1 MVSTLKIEV
10 EERDGKSF
18 LRDAYV
24 SQPFRIVPVGQY
36 KSDGA
41 SYLMIMSLSPGILS
55 GDAYDIQVNVK
66 ENARLQLQSQSYQ
79 RLFNMEDSA
88 SQVMNVQ
95 MQKGTSFS
103 YVPHPVVPHEAST
116 FKSYNKI
123 TIADDCDLT
132 ISEIITCGRKH
143 YGEEF
148 KYAHF
153 QNLVEVFH
161 NDRLILKDNV
171 LLKPEIMPLESMVL
185 LEGFT
190 HQGTLIYLNTRN
202 EDVEDKIEYFFKELE
217 GLEDVSFGVSALQAK
232 GFVIRILGNGGEQM
246 FDFFRKVQAV
256 LWEGKAVVEE
266 VGEQEVAIEN

>member
-10 EERDGKSF
+10 EEREGQSF

-41 SYLMIMSLSPGILS
+41 SYLMIMSSSPGILS

-95 MQKGTSFS
+95 MKKGTSFS

-123 TIADDCDLT
+123 TIDDDCDLT

-153 QNLVEVFH
+153 QNLVEVYH
-161 NDRLILKDNV
+161 HDRLILKDNV
-171 LLKPEIMPLESMVL
+171 LLKPEIMPLESMGL

-202 EDVEDKIEYFFKELE
+202 EDIEDKIEYFFKELE
-217 GLEDVSFGVSALQAK
+217 ELEDVSFGVSALQAK

-256 LWEGKAVVEE
+256 LWEGIAVVEKVQE
-266 VGEQEVAIEN
+266 EEVAIEI

>member
-10 EERDGKSF
+10 EERDGQSF

-24 SQPFRIVPVGQY
+24 TQPFRIVPVGQY

-41 SYLMIMSLSPGILS
+41 SYLMIMSSSPGILS

-88 SQVMNVQ
+88 SQLMNVK
-95 MQKGTSFS
+95 MEKGTSFS

-116 FKSYNKI
+116 FKSHNKI
-123 TIADDCDLT
+123 MIEDDCDLT

-161 NDRLILKDNV
+161 SDRLILKDNV
-171 LLKPEIMPLESMVL
+171 LLKPEIMPLESMGL

-202 EDVEDKIEYFFKELE
+202 ENVEDKIEHFFTELE
-217 GLEDVSFGVSALQAK
+217 ELKDISFGISALQAN

-246 FDFFRKVQAV
+246 FDFFKRVQSS
-256 LWEGKAVVEE
+256 LW
-266 VGEQEVAIEN
+266 GERVMEQKVAIEI

>member
-10 EERDGKSF
+10 EERDGQSF

-24 SQPFRIVPVGQY
+24 TQPFRIVPVGQY

-41 SYLMIMSLSPGILS
+41 SYLMIMSSSPGILS

-79 RLFNMEDSA
+79 RLFNMEGSA
-88 SQVMNVQ
+88 SQIMSVKMH
-95 MQKGTSFS
+95 KGTSFS
-103 YVPHPVVPHEAST
+103 YVPHPVVPHEDST
-116 FKSYNKI
+116 FKSHNKI
-123 TIADDCDLT
+123 TIEDDCELT

-143 YGEEF
+143 YGEAF

-153 QNLVEVFH
+153 QNLVEVYH
-161 NDRLILKDNV
+161 HDRLILKDNV
-171 LLKPEIMPLESMVL
+171 LLKPEIMPLESLGL

-190 HQGTLIYLNTRN
+190 HQGTLIYLNTKN
-202 EDVEDKIEYFFKELE
+202 QDVEEHIEYFFKEME
-217 GLEDVSFGVSALQAK
+217 GLEDVSFGISELQAK

-246 FDFFRKVQAV
+246 FDFFRKVQSF
-256 LWEGKAVVEE
+256 LWEQSVE
-266 VGEQEVAIEN
+266 ITI

>member
-10 EERDGKSF
+10 EERDGQSF

-41 SYLMIMSLSPGILS
+41 SYLMIMSSSPGILS

-95 MQKGTSFS
+95 MKKGTSFS

-123 TIADDCDLT
+123 TIDDDCDLT

-153 QNLVEVFH
+153 QNLVEVYH
-161 NDRLILKDNV
+161 HDRLILKDNV
-171 LLKPEIMPLESMVL
+171 LLKPEIMPLESMGL

-202 EDVEDKIEYFFKELE
+202 EDVEDKIEYLFKELE
-217 GLEDVSFGVSALQAK
+217 ELEDVSFGVSALQAK

-256 LWEGKAVVEE
+256 LWEGKAVVEKVQE
-266 VGEQEVAIEN
+266 EEVAIEI

>member
-1 MVSTLKIEV
+1 MVSILKIEV
-10 EERDGKSF
+10 EERDGQSF
-18 LRDAYV
+18 LRDAFV
-24 SQPFRIVPVGQY
+24 NQPFRIVPVGQY

-41 SYLMIMSLSPGILS
+41 SYLMIMSSSPGILS

-88 SQVMNVQ
+88 SQIMTVN

-103 YVPHPVVPHEAST
+103 YVPHPVVPHEDST
-116 FKSYNKI
+116 FKSHNLI
-123 TIADDCDLT
+123 TMDDDCDLT

-143 YGEEF
+143 SGEAF

-153 QNLVEVFH
+153 QNLIEVYH
-161 NDRLILKDNV
+161 HDRLILKDNV
-171 LLKPEIMPLESMVL
+171 LLKPEIMPLESMGL

-190 HQGTLIYLNTRN
+190 HQGTLIYLNTRD

-217 GLEDVSFGVSALQAK
+217 GLADVSFGISALQAK
-232 GFVIRILGNGGEQM
+232 GFAIRILGNGGEQM
-246 FDFFRKVQAV
+246 FDFFRKVQSV
-256 LWEGKAVVEE
+256 LWEEKVAEE
-266 VGEQEVAIEN
+266 KVAEEKVAIEI

>member
-10 EERDGKSF
+10 EERDGQSF

-24 SQPFRIVPVGQY
+24 NQPFRIVPVGQY

-41 SYLMIMSLSPGILS
+41 SYLMIMSSSPGILS

-66 ENARLQLQSQSYQ
+66 QNARLQLQSQSYQ
-79 RLFNMEDSA
+79 RLFNMEGSA
-88 SQVMNVQ
+88 SQIMTVKMH
-95 MQKGTSFS
+95 KGTSFS
-103 YVPHPVVPHEAST
+103 YVPHPVVPHENST
-116 FKSYNKI
+116 FKSINKI
-123 TIADDCDLT
+123 TIDDDCDLT

-143 YGEEF
+143 SGEAF

-153 QNLVEVFH
+153 QNLVEVYH
-161 NDRLILKDNV
+161 HQRLILKDNV
-171 LLKPEIMPLESMVL
+171 LLKPEIMPLEAMGL

-202 EDVEDKIEYFFKELE
+202 QDVEDQIEYFFKELE
-217 GLEDVSFGVSALQAK
+217 GLTDVSFGISSIQAK

-246 FDFFRKVQAV
+246 FDFFRKVQSV
-256 LWEGKAVVEE
+256 LWEERVKEG
-266 VGEQEVAIEN
+266 QVAIEI

>member
-10 EERDGKSF
+10 EERNGKSF

-24 SQPFRIVPVGQY
+24 TQPFRIVPVGQY

-41 SYLMIMSLSPGILS
+41 SYLMIMSSSPGILS

-88 SQVMNVQ
+88 SQVMNVK
-95 MQKGTSFS
+95 MKKGTSFS

-123 TIADDCDLT
+123 TIDDDCDLT

-153 QNLVEVFH
+153 QNLVEVYH
-161 NDRLILKDNV
+161 HDRLILKDNV
-171 LLKPEIMPLESMVL
+171 LLKPEIMPLESMGL

-266 VGEQEVAIEN
+266 IGEQEVAIEI

>member
-10 EERDGKSF
+10 EERDGQSF

-41 SYLMIMSLSPGILS
+41 SYLMIMSSSPGILS

-95 MQKGTSFS
+95 MKKGTSFS

-123 TIADDCDLT
+123 TIDDDCDLT

-153 QNLVEVFH
+153 QNLVEVYQH
-161 NDRLILKDNV
+161 DRLILKDNV
-171 LLKPEIMPLESMVL
+171 LLKPEIMPLESMGL

-217 GLEDVSFGVSALQAK
+217 ELEDVSFGVSALQAK

-266 VGEQEVAIEN
+266 VGEQEVAIEI